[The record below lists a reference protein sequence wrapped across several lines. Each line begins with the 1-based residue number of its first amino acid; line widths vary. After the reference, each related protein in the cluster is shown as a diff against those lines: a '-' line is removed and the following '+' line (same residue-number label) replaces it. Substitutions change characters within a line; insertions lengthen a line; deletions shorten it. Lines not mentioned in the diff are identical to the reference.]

1 MVPSKPSPK
10 TGESKADFYNSAPYK
25 NFVDKLKTVNNYQ
38 ARFDVR
44 LAQVLN
50 GEAKIAGRKVKL
62 QGVEAV
68 RAANNLVHGDLTI
81 KGEHIGQCTLTT
93 LLQSKVLEML

>member
-1 MVPSKPSPK
+1 MGMRAQSTLDYIYIEAGNQMVPNKPSLK

-25 NFVDKLKTVNNYQ
+25 SFVDKLKTVNNYQ

-62 QGVEAV
+62 QG
-68 RAANNLVHGDLTI
+68 R
-81 KGEHIGQCTLTT
+81 
-93 LLQSKVLEML
+93 